1 MARRDG
7 ILVGRTFYQIGV
19 MTLIASI
26 MWVGVSVYSASTK
39 QLLGD
44 IDKTLLE
51 PLNPVIDQEIID
63 SLTTRLKIE
72 ASIVEESIIEE
83 SIIEENDELT
93 N

>member
-7 ILVGRTFYQIGV
+7 ILISRTFYQIGV

-39 QLLGD
+39 QLVGD

-72 ASIVEESIIEE
+72 ASIEPSIIEE
-83 SIIEENDELT
+83 GDELT